1 MRIAGAIA
9 AVCLAVATYAS
20 TPAAQTGAQTPA
32 PPQGPQATFRAA
44 TNLVEVDVVVLDK
57 DGRFVPGLTADDLD
71 VFEDGKR
78 QVVQQ
83 FYLVSSA
90 MAGASGRTETEQRP
104 TPGDP
109 RGRRIFVF
117 LFDEGHMS
125 TESLTRVKVGV
136 ERFLGTQ
143 FAPGDIGGVFMNN
156 AMYRGR
162 LTTSKVELV
171 SAIRSVVPAFDNR
184 DALLMPFRD
193 FPQIPGEADA
203 VRIDYGDRR
212 LLDELTA
219 RACERNAEECARAG
233 GTGQVHNQIE
243 DKAKQYVRDARVQTS
258 QTVRNLNTIATN
270 LSTVPGRKTVI
281 FLSDGFFVDEVRSE
295 IQQIAGVAGRGGTTI
310 YTIRGRGSELVG
322 GRGVDVM
329 TPERG
334 VVTTHDTTDDGP
346 EILASGT
353 GGFVVRN
360 LNDISRAIGM
370 VARDTSNYYVMGY
383 QPDNGTMDG
392 KLRRIE
398 VRPKTTELKVRA
410 RKGYVASPLPP
421 QQSIRIGG

>member
-9 AVCLAVATYAS
+9 AACVAVATYAS

-32 PPQGPQATFRAA
+32 QPQGPQATFRAA

-57 DGRFVPGLTADDLD
+57 DGRFVPGLTMDDLE

-83 FYLVSSA
+83 FYLVSNA
-90 MAGASGRTETEQRP
+90 RAGASGRDETAAP
-104 TPGDP
+104 SGPADP
-109 RGRRIFVF
+109 RGRRIFIF
-117 LFDEGHMS
+117 LFDEGHLS

-136 ERFLGTQ
+136 ERFLAAQ
-143 FAPGDIGGVFMNN
+143 FAPGDIGGVFANN
-156 AMYRGR
+156 TMYRGR
-162 LTTSKVELV
+162 LTTSKAELL

-184 DALLMPFRD
+184 DSLMIPFRE

-203 VRIDYGDRR
+203 VRIDYGDQR

-219 RACERNAEECARAG
+219 RACERSPEECARAG
-233 GTGQVHNQIE
+233 GQGQVHSKIE
-243 DKAKQYVRDARVQTS
+243 DKAKEYVRNARVQTS
-258 QTVRNLNTIATN
+258 QTVRNLNVIATN
-270 LSTVPGRKTVI
+270 LATVPGRKTVV
-281 FLSDGFFVDEVRSE
+281 FLSDGFFADEVRSE
-295 IQQIAGVAGRGGTTI
+295 IQQVAGVAGRAGTTV
-310 YTIRGRGSELVG
+310 YTIRGRGSEMVG
-322 GRGVDVM
+322 GRSVDVM

-334 VVTTHDTTDDGP
+334 VVSTHDNTDDGP

-370 VARDTSNYYVMGY
+370 IARDTSTYYVMGY
-383 QPDNGTMDG
+383 SPDNSAMDG

-398 VRPKTTELKVRA
+398 VRPKTAELKVRA

>member
-1 MRIAGAIA
+1 MRIAGAFA
-9 AVCLAVATYAS
+9 AACLAVATYAT
-20 TPAAQTGAQTPA
+20 TPAAQTGGQTQA

-57 DGRFVPGLTADDLD
+57 DGRFVPGLTMDDLE

-104 TPGDP
+104 APGDP

-171 SAIRSVVPAFDNR
+171 SAIRAVVPAFDNR

-270 LSTVPGRKTVI
+270 LSRNHFRSQKRRRLAYEAVTAVAVEA
-281 FLSDGFFVDEVRSE
+281 DGVGPDAGLIGGEVGAAIE
-295 IQQIAGVAGRGGTTI
+295 A
-310 YTIRGRGSELVG
+310 
-322 GRGVDVM
+322 
-329 TPERG
+329 
-334 VVTTHDTTDDGP
+334 VVTRLPFKQRVAFLQRKIHGLDYASIGQALQCSAESARAHVFQALRKIRQALDGQALP
-346 EILASGT
+346 ETKESQ
-353 GGFVVRN
+353 R
-360 LNDISRAIGM
+360 
-370 VARDTSNYYVMGY
+370 
-383 QPDNGTMDG
+383 
-392 KLRRIE
+392 
-398 VRPKTTELKVRA
+398 
-410 RKGYVASPLPP
+410 
-421 QQSIRIGG
+421 